1 MKHNLT
7 LTKTL
12 TLVLIFGY
20 ALGACISPQATLE
33 TMIIEILVDGETLE
47 QAIPAGSTVQYA
59 IELAGVPL
67 DALDRVDPPSYT
79 LLTAGTVIKIT
90 RVTERFEVE
99 EIAIP
104 FERQT
109 LRNEALPQGETRLLQ
124 SGVNGLQEITY
135 RILTEEDV
143 EISRT
148 PVKNVILLEPV
159 PEIIMVG
166 LQAAYTPL
174 SIDGKLAYVSGRN
187 AWVVQGDTGN
197 RRPLVLTGDLD
208 GRIFELSDDGRWL
221 LFTRQI
227 ADDEDVINSLWVIS
241 TTDPDA
247 EPLNLKAENIIH
259 FADWVPG
266 TQSLTVAYSTA
277 EPSPAAPGWQ
287 ANNNLLTVRFTSAG
301 LVFRA
306 ETLIEANAG
315 GQYGWWGTTFA
326 WGEDR
331 HHLAYARADS
341 IGFVDLE
348 EAIFEPVR
356 EITPYQ
362 TFSDWAWVPGVA
374 WGRDNRTL
382 FFVDH
387 GLPLALE
394 SPSSSP
400 VFDLIALAG
409 RGGHQL
415 PLASKTGM
423 FAYPSVSPAI
433 VLPSGEISYL
443 VAFLQ
448 AISPLES
455 ESSTYRLMVMDRDG
469 SNLRSLFPDPGEPGL
484 EPQQVAWSPNSD
496 RIAIVYRGDLWVVDV
511 ESGLGQRLTAEG
523 QTLNYDWMP

>member
-1 MKHNLT
+1 MKPILTLSRNLT
-7 LTKTL
+7 LAC
-12 TLVLIFGY
+12 IGAY
-20 ALGACISPQATLE
+20 ALTACMSPQATME
-33 TMIIEILVDGETLE
+33 TLAIEIVVDSGTLE
-47 QAIPAGSTVQYA
+47 QVVPAGSTVQQA
-59 IELAGVPL
+59 LDLAGVPL
-67 DALDRVDPPSYT
+67 DSLDRVDPPGYA
-79 LLTAGTVIKIT
+79 LLTDGTVITVT
-90 RVTERFEVE
+90 RITERFEVE

-109 LRNEALPQGETRLLQ
+109 LRNEALPKGETRLLQ
-124 SGVNGLQEITY
+124 SGANGLQEITY
-135 RILTEEDV
+135 RILTEEGV
-143 EISRT
+143 EKSRT

-159 PEIIMVG
+159 PEIIMIG

-187 AWVVQGDTGN
+187 AWVIHGDTGN
-197 RRPLVLTGDLD
+197 RYPLVLTGDLD
-208 GRIFELSDDGRWL
+208 GRIFELSEDGRWL
-221 LFTRQI
+221 LYTRQI
-227 ADDEDVINSLWVIS
+227 EDEEEVINSLWVIS
-241 TTDPDA
+241 TVDPDA
-247 EPLNLKAENIIH
+247 EPFDLRAENIIH

-266 TQSLTVAYSTA
+266 AATLTVAYSTV

-287 ANNNLLTVRFTSAG
+287 ANNDLLTVRFSSSG
-301 LVFRA
+301 VVFRP

-331 HHLAYARADS
+331 RHLAYARADS
-341 IGFVDLE
+341 VGFVDLD
-348 EAIFEPVR
+348 EATFEHAR

-362 TFSDWAWVPGVA
+362 TFSEWAWVPGVA

-409 RGGHQL
+409 RGGLQL

-423 FAYPSVSPAI
+423 FAHPSVSPAI
-433 VLPSGEISYL
+433 VLSSGEISYK

-469 SNLRSLFPDPGEPGL
+469 SNLRALFPDPGEPGL
-484 EPQQVAWSPNSD
+484 EPQQGAWSPEAD

-511 ESGLGQRLTAEG
+511 DSGLGQRLTAEG
-523 QTLNYDWMP
+523 QTLNYDWKQ